1 MYVNIESN
9 KYLHFF
15 SGRKF
20 YLFCKTFI
28 LIKGWDQIDL
38 NGREAIATVLTT
50 DKEKTDPIVAGT
62 EVAVVN
68 ETETG
73 PMIVDENDLLHD
85 DAVQVENGSTETINL
100 GGEVTRGVLLREM
113 SEIGSDGSRL
123 GMRAGQ
129 EGLLGRDRRRND
141 GRRVLL

>member
-1 MYVNIESN
+1 LRVINIYISF
-9 KYLHFF
+9 LT
-15 SGRKF
+15 RKF

-50 DKEKTDPIVAGT
+50 DKEKTDPIVAAT

-73 PMIVDENDLLHD
+73 PMIVDDLLQD
-85 DAVQVENGSTETINL
+85 DAVQVENGSTETINP

-113 SEIGSDGSRL
+113 SEIGNDGSRL
-123 GMRAGQ
+123 GMRVDQ